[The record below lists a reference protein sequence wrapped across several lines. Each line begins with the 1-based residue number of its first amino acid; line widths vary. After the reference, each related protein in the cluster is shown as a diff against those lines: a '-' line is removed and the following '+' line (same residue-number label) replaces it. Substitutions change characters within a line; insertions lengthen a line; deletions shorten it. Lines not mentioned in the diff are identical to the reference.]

1 MLGIDTAVVILSK
14 HVLLLLRITLHSRV
28 PSLRHIRIHLVHEI
42 TLRPSSLLILL
53 LLRTQEP
60 RDKLLHALGTHLY
73 LSKLTEVQRELLRAH
88 LSKVVWLKRLLLQRV
103 VLQLVL
109 LEARPQLILLQIAHA
124 VDVLKRH
131 LRLLE

>member
-14 HVLLLLRITLHSRV
+14 HVLLLLRIALHSRV

-42 TLRPSSLLILL
+42 TLRPCSLLSLL

-88 LSKVVWLKRLLLQRV
+88 LSKVVRLKRLLLQRV

-109 LEARPQLILLQIAHA
+109 LEACPQLILLQIAHA